1 MSGGDPPRSN
11 PMVEWDDCCARA
23 TSGHAAAPPRAAMN
37 SRRLMAIPP
46 ERER

>member
-1 MSGGDPPRSN
+1 MAGAVVHEG
-11 PMVEWDDCCARA
+11 A
-23 TSGHAAAPPRAAMN
+23 TYQALRDTGHAVALPSPAMN